1 MVKVPLMILKIYLL
15 FANYNL
21 PIWRIVLKL
30 RIKKGKEDPTRYQE
44 KLGLITEIR
53 PDGILLWF
61 HALSVGESLALMSML
76 RRLGVMMP
84 NAHFVL
90 TTSTLTSVEAL
101 NKIGLPP
108 RVIHQFLPADSRL
121 PIQSFLNHWKPSLV
135 AITELDLWPYMLTQV
150 KKRKIPLILING
162 RVTDRTYKKH
172 FKNNGF
178 IASVLKLFDLYLVQ
192 DGVSLKRIVELGA
205 PAEFVKNIG
214 TLKIG
219 ADPLPDFPEARLAF
233 KDAVGARPIWVAAS
247 THLSEEIHIYNAHQ
261 LARKIV
267 PNLLLIIVPRNIKEL
282 RLTEENAE
290 VHFSNILK
298 RSSGM
303 LPDFQTEVFIAD
315 TFGEMGLWFRIA
327 EITLI
332 GHSMQ
337 VSQKVLTG
345 KNPFE
350 ALVLGQMVL
359 HGPNFKNFDAV
370 YKLLLDRKATRTV
383 WSSTDLAQDI
393 IDAISNHEF
402 KNPYLLASRHLIEEG
417 QASIK
422 NTAEILRMKVYDCI
436 KR

>member
-1 MVKVPLMILKIYLL
+1 MVEVTLMILRIYLL

-21 PIWRIVLKL
+21 PIWRIILKW
-30 RIKKGKEDPTRYQE
+30 RIRKGKEHPTRYQE
-44 KLGLITEIR
+44 KLGLITENR
-53 PDGILLWF
+53 PDGLVLWF
-61 HALSVGESLALMSML
+61 HALSVGESLALMSLL
-76 RRLGVMMP
+76 RRLGVMLP

-101 NKIGLPP
+101 NKIGFPP
-108 RVIHQFLPADSRL
+108 RVIHQLLPVDSRL
-121 PIQSFLNHWKPSLV
+121 PVQSFLNHWKPSLV
-135 AITELDLWPYMLTQV
+135 AITELDLWPYVLKQV
-150 KKRKIPLILING
+150 KKRKLPLILING
-162 RVTDRTYKKH
+162 RVTDKTYKKH
-172 FKNNGF
+172 VKNKKF
-178 IASVLKLFDLYLVQ
+178 ISSVLALFDLYLTQ
-192 DGVSLKRIVELGA
+192 DGVSSKRIIELGA
-205 PAEFVKNIG
+205 QAKFVKNIG
-214 TLKIG
+214 ALKIG
-219 ADPLPDFPEARLAF
+219 AEPLPDFPVVRIAF

-247 THLSEEIHIYNAHQ
+247 THLSEEKHIYNAHH
-261 LARKIV
+261 LARRVI
-267 PNLLLIIVPRNIKEL
+267 PNLLLIIVPRNIKEV
-282 RLTEENAE
+282 RLTEENAK

-303 LPDFQTEVFIAD
+303 LPDFHTEVFIAD

-370 YKLLLDRKATRTV
+370 YKLLLDRKVTRIV
-383 WSSTDLAQDI
+383 WSSTELAQAI

-402 KNPYLLASRHLIEEG
+402 KNPYLLASRYLIGEG
-417 QASIK
+417 QASIT
-422 NTAEILRMKVYDCI
+422 NTAEILRMKVHDCA
-436 KR
+436 KS